1 MAVNMEI
8 VVILLAALL
17 IYLLQSR
24 LYKKYWKRGLS
35 LSLRFERDTAFEGDS
50 LSLIEVLT
58 NNKLLPLPF
67 VTVKFQ
73 VSRKLEFLDS
83 NNSQITD
90 YYYRNDLFSITMRQ
104 RITRK
109 LPFICAKRGYYT
121 IHSADLVSNNLL
133 GTEKYAK
140 RENPSTYLTVYPN
153 FTDLSDFSLPFGR
166 IGGSV
171 IARSIL
177 NPDPFEFRGIRE
189 YLPTD
194 SLRHI
199 NFKASARIGMLMSN
213 EYSQTLSQELVLVL
227 NTEKYKEWLHDDLYE
242 YAIRLAASVTD
253 MAIRKDIPIRLYSN
267 GRDVVTGEEEY
278 CETGLGE
285 RQLYNILELLA
296 RIDLEKEPVQKGSE
310 LLQSSMEHHHDNAI
324 FILIS
329 PYYKDDLQLTFARCE
344 EEAFD
349 ALWLLPYYKNEPEAK
364 ELLSDSVL
372 PYEVEP

>member
-1 MAVNMEI
+1 MEI
-8 VVILLAALL
+8 VVILLSALF
-17 IYLLQSR
+17 IYLLQGHV
-24 LYKKYWKRGLS
+24 YKKYWKRGLS
-35 LSLRFERDTAFEGDS
+35 LSLRFERDTAFEGET
-50 LSLIEVLT
+50 LSLTEVLT

-73 VSRKLEFLDS
+73 VSRKLDFLDS
-83 NNSQITD
+83 RNAQVTD

-109 LPFICAKRGYYT
+109 LPFVCSHRGYYT

-140 RENPSTYLTVYPN
+140 RESSSTYLTVYPR
-153 FTDLSDFSLPFGR
+153 FADLPELSLPFGR

-194 SLRHI
+194 SLRQI
-199 NFKASARIGMLMSN
+199 NFKASARTGMLMSN
-213 EYSQTLSQELVLVL
+213 EYNETLSQELILVL
-227 NTEKYKEWLHDDLYE
+227 NIEKYREWLTGDLYE
-242 YAIRLAASVTD
+242 HTIRLAASVAD
-253 MAIRKDIPIRLYSN
+253 MAIQKDIPIRLYSN
-267 GRDVVTGEEEY
+267 GRDVVTGEEES
-278 CETGLGE
+278 CEAGLGE

-296 RIDLEKEPVQKGSE
+296 RIDLDQEPGQRGSE
-310 LLQSSMEHHHDNAI
+310 LLQSSMARHHDNAI

-329 PYYKDDLQLTFARCE
+329 PYYREDLQQEFARCR

-349 ALWLLPYYKNEPEAK
+349 ALWLLPFYKNEPEAK
-364 ELLSDSVL
+364 ELMTDSVI

>member
-1 MAVNMEI
+1 MEI

-24 LYKKYWKRGLS
+24 IYEKYWKQGLS
-35 LSLRFERDTAFEGDS
+35 LSLRFEQDAAFEGDT

-73 VSRKLEFLDS
+73 VSRKLDFLDS
-83 NNSQITD
+83 RNSQVTD
-90 YYYRNDLFSITMRQ
+90 YYYRNDLFSLSMRQ

-121 IHSADLVSNNLL
+121 IHSADLVSSNLL
-133 GTEKYAK
+133 GTKKYAK
-140 RENPSTYLTVYPN
+140 REASSTYLTVYPN
-153 FTDLSDFSLPFGR
+153 FTDLAELDLPFGR

-194 SLRHI
+194 SLRQI
-199 NFKASARIGMLMSN
+199 NFKASARTGMLMSN
-213 EYSQTLSQELVLVL
+213 EYSETLSQELILVL
-227 NTEKYKEWLHDDLYE
+227 NTEKYREWLHDDLYE
-242 YAIRLAASVTD
+242 YAIRLAASITD
-253 MAIRKDIPIRLYSN
+253 MAIGKDIPIRLYSN
-267 GRDVVTGEEEY
+267 GRDVVTGDEES
-278 CETGLGE
+278 CGAGLGE
-285 RQLYNILELLA
+285 QQLYNILELLA
-296 RIDLEKEPVQKGSE
+296 RIDLDKELLRKGSE
-310 LLQSSMEHHHDNAI
+310 LLQDSMEHHHDNAI

-329 PYYKDDLQLTFARCE
+329 PYYKEDLQRMFAKCR

-349 ALWLLPYYKNEPEAK
+349 ALWLLPYYKTEPEAK
-364 ELLSDSVL
+364 ELLSDCIL